1 MEANA
6 KARGSHF
13 DHLLFPDETRSDT
26 KVPSRG
32 VSSDQRAVFLL
43 QRYYGYY
50 RHSIRDALTR
60 SSRRPFQCGG
70 LRGYDQLEGIHQHLS
85 AREVSDPYLEELQGR
100 VQVAL
105 EATATQA
112 EDVRRAR
119 TFLTEVEHYLASVPR
134 PTLETDARETESLPG
149 SDGVGVELEEMFG
162 SLEEQEEVG
171 PTTLR
176 LLDKWNKMS
185 KTWLPGIL
193 HCYDIAGLPR
203 HNLKLEGAFGNLRR
217 HQRRVSGRKE
227 TTPLRIFGPGEIMV
241 QILDE
246 EEILPWLR
254 SVPPEEYW
262 TQRRKQEERE
272 EPRRWLR
279 RLRRDPEQAMTQVD
293 EQFYEVVKELSGRP
307 RSPPPVICDS

>member
-1 MEANA
+1 MIREANA
-6 KARGSHF
+6 KARDSHF
-13 DHLLFPDETRSDT
+13 DHLLFPEETRSDT
-26 KVPSRG
+26 QEPTQE
-32 VSSDQRAVFLL
+32 VSPDQRAVFLL

-50 RHSIRDALTR
+50 RRSIRDALTR
-60 SSRRPFQCGG
+60 PSRKPFQCGG
-70 LRGYDQLEGIHQHLS
+70 LRGYDQLKGLHQHLS
-85 AREVSDPYLEELQGR
+85 ARKISDPYLDELRGL
-100 VQVAL
+100 VQMAL
-105 EATATQA
+105 ETEAAQA
-112 EDVRRAR
+112 KGVRQAR
-119 TFLTEVEHYLASVPR
+119 TFLTEVEHYLASAPR
-134 PTLETDARETESLPG
+134 PKLEADTEETDSLPG
-149 SDGVGVELEEMFG
+149 SDGVRKELEGMFG
-162 SLEEQEEVG
+162 ALEEQEVVCA
-171 PTTLR
+171 TVLR

-203 HNLKLEGAFGNLRR
+203 HNLKLEGTFGNLRR

-262 TQRRKQEERE
+262 AQRRKQEERE

-279 RLRRDPEQAMTQVD
+279 RLRRDAEQAMTQVD
-293 EQFYEVVKELSGRP
+293 KQFYEVVKELLGRQ
-307 RSPPPVICDS
+307 RSPP